1 MIYRKLLIIKQIFMP
16 VLCCYAKRRRART
29 AAKSQDQCRQGTRLA
44 KLDEFESLTPLMV
57 MSSGDNQTQSSL
69 CYRISATTSRSPP
82 PPRCL
87 TSGKTMIVPLN
98 SGKGCALFAP
108 LLATPD
114 SKVASFENGTT
125 KTIAEDNDSVP
136 ISSNLDKFDADFIS
150 IDRTTASYL
159 EPRQQRFQQC
169 QCGISKQDKAPS
181 FELPIPSYAPPPL
194 PLLLV
199 RSPRLNLRKELPLV
213 IEANNG
219 DLDIDNVKTNK
230 SPSINS
236 MNSLGSPQESSFSMG
251 SPLDTSASI
260 SDSFCVAGE
269 GEMNSGGKGRVSCFE
284 TGSQQRIDREI
295 YGFSPELDYSI
306 SEPDSQQKYILHRIE
321 EESEQ
326 NGDVETVGMVT
337 SQTLDSIKSNFSH
350 PNQADSEYNIIIPHS
365 ISQQFELMN
374 LREHLETN

>member
-1 MIYRKLLIIKQIFMP
+1 MP

-284 TGSQQRIDREI
+284 TG
-295 YGFSPELDYSI
+295 
-306 SEPDSQQKYILHRIE
+306 KIE

-365 ISQQFELMN
+365 ISQQVKLGVLSFSSD
-374 LREHLETN
+374 

>member
-1 MIYRKLLIIKQIFMP
+1 MP
-16 VLCCYAKRRRART
+16 VLCCYAKRRRARA
-29 AAKSQDQCRQGTRLA
+29 AAKSPDQCRQGTFGMRLA

-57 MSSGDNQTQSSL
+57 MSSGGNQTPSSR
-69 CYRISATTSRSPP
+69 CHRISATTSRSPP
-82 PPRCL
+82 PPRCP
-87 TSGKTMIVPLN
+87 TNGKTMIVPLN

-114 SKVASFENGTT
+114 SKGTSFENGTT
-125 KTIAEDNDSVP
+125 KTIAEDNDSIP
-136 ISSNLDKFDADFIS
+136 IFSNLDKFDADFIS

-159 EPRQQRFQQC
+159 EPKQQRFQQC

-181 FELPIPSYAPPPL
+181 FELPTPSYAPPPL

-199 RSPRLNLRKELPLV
+199 RSPRLNLRKELPSV
-213 IEANNG
+213 TEANNG
-219 DLDIDNVKTNK
+219 ELDIDNVKTNK
-230 SPSINS
+230 SPSISS
-236 MNSLGSPQESSFSMG
+236 MNSLGSPQDSSFSMG

-306 SEPDSQQKYILHRIE
+306 SEPDSQQKYVLHRIE

-326 NGDVETVGMVT
+326 NGDVEIVGMMT

-350 PNQADSEYNIIIPHS
+350 SNQVDSECNIIIPHS

-374 LREHLETN
+374 LRERLETN